1 MVAIEIPDPW
11 LFDIAHFHQT
21 KITYLTK
28 NTGLVITLECF
39 PHSVIFSGK
48 SIYPEIVIDRLL
60 NASKLIKQK
69 SECPCFFAPDILL
82 PIVKGVKH
90 STSR

>member
-1 MVAIEIPDPW
+1 MVAIEIPDPR

-48 SIYPEIVIDRLL
+48 SIYPEIE
-60 NASKLIKQK
+60 Q
-69 SECPCFFAPDILL
+69 
-82 PIVKGVKH
+82 
-90 STSR
+90 